1 MRWGVSGKPI
11 PSGLPYETPIRN
23 ACFMP
28 CFPPCLAYAIAS
40 VETIGGEVAGS
51 WNAATV
57 ISADGGHGL
66 FQLTSY
72 VPPGW
77 DNPATNARYAVID
90 WLVPDATRVFQELRL
105 SGDNLVRAVAAA
117 FNAGWGGMMSGHR
130 LDDVDRFTTNHY
142 AARVLA
148 NYHKLVAGQSPF

>member
-11 PSGLPYETPIRN
+11 PSGLPYEATIRD
-23 ACFMP
+23 ACFVSG
-28 CFPPCLAYAIAS
+28 FPPCLAYAIAS

-77 DNPATNARYAVID
+77 DVPETNARYAMLD

>member
-11 PSGLPYETPIRN
+11 PSGLPYEEQIKD
-23 ACFMP
+23 ACFVYS
-28 CFPPCLAYAIAS
+28 FPPCLAYAIAS

-77 DNPATNARYAVID
+77 DDPATNASCAVLD
-90 WLVPDATRVFQELRL
+90 WLVPDATRAFQELRL
-105 SGDNLVRAVAAA
+105 SGDNLVRAVAAS
-117 FNAGWGGMMSGHR
+117 FNAGWYGMMSGHR
-130 LDDVDRFTTNHY
+130 LNDVDRFTTNHY